1 MEGLFLPSKLDEKMV
16 QNEEG
21 IIITLLKN
29 RRYTEVSRYPFKEV
43 VSEIDRMFKE
53 DDETD
58 YR

>member
-1 MEGLFLPSKLDEKMV
+1 MV

>member
-1 MEGLFLPSKLDEKMV
+1 MV

-29 RRYTEVSRYPFKEV
+29 RRYAEVSQYPFKEV